1 MSAQSRTNARS
12 ALRVLL
18 ATAILSASMLV
29 PAKRGPDDPQ
39 LPGEV
44 LVQLRSSAALGPLLA
59 KYQLGVVSQFGTRP
73 IYRLALLG
81 TTDVGA
87 KIDALLTEFNVLE
100 AEPNAIHQSP
110 EARRINAWAIG
121 TPTAYATQWAPQA
134 MRLPEAQLLSTGAG
148 IRVAVLDTGVDKLHP
163 ALAGKLMPGFDFVDF
178 DNDPSEVGDPVANIS
193 FGHGT
198 HVAGLV
204 AMVAPNAKIMPLRV
218 LDADGVGNAWVLAEA
233 ILYAID
239 PDGNPATNDGAHVIN
254 MSLGS
259 FNRTHILD
267 TVGRLATCDIAA
279 VIIDP
284 LDPLADPGY
293 NGDRL
298 RCSGSNGA
306 VIVAAAGNDGSK
318 DVREYPAAEGVYGLI
333 AVTASTVTK
342 QLANFSNFGSWV
354 HIAAP
359 GEGITSSVPGGGY
372 GAWSGTSMA
381 APLTAGA
388 AALVRAADPGL
399 GPKDVTRRL
408 IRISANLCG
417 TKLRQVDAAAAL
429 TKVVPI
435 DTVCP

>member
-1 MSAQSRTNARS
+1 MSAQSKTITGS
-12 ALRVLL
+12 ALRALL
-18 ATAILSASMLV
+18 AVAIVSASMLAH
-29 PAKRGPDDPQ
+29 AKGGQSDPQ

-44 LVQLRSSAALGPLLA
+44 LVQLRTTAALGPLLT
-59 KYQLGVVSQFGTRP
+59 KYQLRVVSQFGSRP
-73 IYRLALLG
+73 IYRLMLVG
-81 TTDVGA
+81 DTDVGA
-87 KIDALLTEFNVLE
+87 KIAALLTEFNVLE
-100 AEPNAIHQSP
+100 AEPNAIHLSP
-110 EARRINAWAIG
+110 EARRINSWAIG

-134 MRLPEAQLLSTGAG
+134 LRLPEAQLLSTGAG

-178 DNDPSEVGDPVANIS
+178 DNDPSELGNAVANIS

-204 AMVAPNAKIMPLRV
+204 SMVAPNAKIMPLRV

-239 PDGNPATNDGAHVIN
+239 PDGNPATDDGAHVIN

-259 FNRTHILD
+259 FSRTHILD
-267 TVGRLATCDIAA
+267 TVGRLATCDVAA

-298 RCSGSNGA
+298 RCSSSNGA

-333 AVTASTVTK
+333 AVTASTVNK
-342 QLANFSNFGSWV
+342 QLASFSNFGSWV

-359 GEGITSSVPGGGY
+359 GTGITSAVPGGGY
-372 GAWSGTSMA
+372 GTWSGTSMA
-381 APLTAGA
+381 APLTAGTV
-388 AALVRAADPGL
+388 ALVRAADPGL
-399 GPKDVTRRL
+399 SPKDVARRL

-417 TKLRQVDAAAAL
+417 TKLRQIDAAAAL
-429 TKVVPI
+429 TNVIPV

>member
-1 MSAQSRTNARS
+1 MSAQTRPCIGC
-12 ALRVLL
+12 ALRALL
-18 ATAILSASMLV
+18 ATAILSASMLAS
-29 PAKRGPDDPQ
+29 PKGGLADPQ

-44 LVQLRSSAALGPLLA
+44 LVQLRSTATLGPLLT
-59 KYQLGVVSQFGTRP
+59 KYQLSVVSQFGTRP
-73 IYRLALLG
+73 IFRLMLIG
-81 TTDVGA
+81 DTDVGA

-110 EARRINAWAIG
+110 EARKISAWTIG
-121 TPTAYATQWAPQA
+121 TPTAYTTQWAPQA
-134 MRLPEAQLLSTGAG
+134 LRLPEAQLLSTGAG
-148 IRVAVLDTGVDKLHP
+148 VRVAILDTGVDKLHP

-178 DNDPSEVGDPVANIS
+178 DSDPSEVGDPVANIS

-218 LDADGVGNAWVLAEA
+218 LDADGAGNAWVLADA

-239 PDGNPATNDGAHVIN
+239 PDGNPATDDGAHVIN

-259 FNRTHILD
+259 FSRTHILD
-267 TVGRLATCDIAA
+267 TVGKLATCDIAA

-284 LDPLADPGY
+284 LDPFADPGY

-306 VIVAAAGNDGSK
+306 VIVAAAGNDGSR

-333 AVTASTVTK
+333 AVTASTVNK

-359 GEGITSSVPGGGY
+359 GEGITSAVPGGGY
-372 GAWSGTSMA
+372 GTWSGTSMA
-381 APLTAGA
+381 APLTAGTV
-388 AALVRAADPGL
+388 ALVRAANPEL
-399 GPKDVTRRL
+399 SAKDVARRI
-408 IRISANLCG
+408 IRASANLCG
-417 TKLRQVDAAAAL
+417 TKLREVDAAAAL
-429 TKVVPI
+429 QDIQPPPAS
-435 DTVCP
+435 CP